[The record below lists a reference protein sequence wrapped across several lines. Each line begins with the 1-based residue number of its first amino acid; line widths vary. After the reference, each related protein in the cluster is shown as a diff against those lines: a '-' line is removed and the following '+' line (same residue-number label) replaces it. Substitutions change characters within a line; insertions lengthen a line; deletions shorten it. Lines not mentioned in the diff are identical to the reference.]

1 MGFNLSEEDVN
12 FILGTVI
19 DAKEEILR
27 LANKVAQAVEDI
39 RMLGRMGQNI
49 CPVCAHYNHG
59 AGNPKQCPRALKC
72 EDCFEWR
79 GMKHD

>member
-1 MGFNLSEEDVN
+1 VREGVHMGIIFSAREELLIELVKHAEADM
-12 FILGTVI
+12 
-19 DAKEEILR
+19 
-27 LANKVAQAVEDI
+27 

-59 AGNPKQCPRALKC
+59 AGDPKHCPKALK

-79 GMKHD
+79 GMKEG